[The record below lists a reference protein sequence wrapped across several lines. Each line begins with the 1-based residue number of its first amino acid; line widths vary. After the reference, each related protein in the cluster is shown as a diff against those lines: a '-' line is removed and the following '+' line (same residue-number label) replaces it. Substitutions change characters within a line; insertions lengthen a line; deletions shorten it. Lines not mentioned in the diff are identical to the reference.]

1 MTRLGAEKVALIAA
15 LLSLA
20 CSLRTCR
27 RSFSVRRGNQ
37 GRDMRKLIVAVL
49 ATTTLAISACGG
61 SPEDAQ
67 NQSASANTTEPATPA
82 MSLTRLD
89 CGTATIKDFDAFFSD
104 KPGLYEKG
112 PREVTDGCYLIRH
125 GEQTLLWDTSFPAKL
140 AGNEEDMG
148 PLVARLSKTVTQ
160 QLGELGVTPQD
171 IDTIG
176 ISHMHS
182 DHTGQAAEFPNA
194 RLIIGK
200 GDFEQTRGKNDPFGP
215 WRKDGANVTAATADV
230 DVFGDVSVVALH
242 LPGHTPDH
250 MALLVKLPSG
260 PVLLSGD
267 LYHSREAREKRGVPP
282 FNTNR
287 EQTQASSGKE
297 RSDVRVSRPP
307 MVMPHRP
314 RLIE

>member
-1 MTRLGAEKVALIAA
+1 
-15 LLSLA
+15 
-20 CSLRTCR
+20 
-27 RSFSVRRGNQ
+27 
-37 GRDMRKLIVAVL
+37 MRKMIVAVL
-49 ATTTLAISACGG
+49 GATTLAISACGE

-82 MSLTRLD
+82 LTLTRLD

-112 PREVTDGCYLIRH
+112 PREVSDGCYLIRH

-148 PLVARLSKTVTQ
+148 PLLARLSKTVSQ
-160 QLGELGVTPQD
+160 QLGELGVNPQD
-171 IDTIG
+171 IDIVG
-176 ISHMHS
+176 IRHMHS

-200 GDFEQTRGKNDPFGP
+200 GDFEQTRGKDDPFGP

-230 DVFGDVSVVALH
+230 DVFGDGSVVALH

-282 FNTNR
+282 FNTSR
-287 EQTQASSGKE
+287 EQTLASMAKFEKVAKDTGARVVIQHEPRDIELLPAFPQAAE
-297 RSDVRVSRPP
+297 
-307 MVMPHRP
+307 
-314 RLIE
+314 

>member
-1 MTRLGAEKVALIAA
+1 
-15 LLSLA
+15 
-20 CSLRTCR
+20 
-27 RSFSVRRGNQ
+27 
-37 GRDMRKLIVAVL
+37 MRKMIVAVL
-49 ATTTLAISACGG
+49 GATTLAISACGE

-82 MSLTRLD
+82 LTLTRLD

-112 PREVTDGCYLIRH
+112 PREVSDGCYLIRH
-125 GEQTLLWDTSFPAKL
+125 AEQTLLWDTSFPATL

-148 PLVARLSKTVTQ
+148 PLVARLSKTVSQ
-160 QLGELGVTPQD
+160 QLAELGVKPQD
-171 IDTIG
+171 IDIVG

-200 GDFEQTRGKNDPFGP
+200 GDFEQTRGKDDPFGP

-230 DVFGDVSVVALH
+230 DVFGDGSVVALH

-282 FNTNR
+282 FNTSR
-287 EQTQASSGKE
+287 EQTLASMDKFEKVAKDTGARVVIQHEPRDIELLPAFPQAAE
-297 RSDVRVSRPP
+297 
-307 MVMPHRP
+307 
-314 RLIE
+314 